1 MKITAITAQQKN
13 KERYNIFVDENYLFS
28 VDEAVLVKFQLK
40 KNKSLTN
47 EEIDEIVE
55 ADEIRKGLNRAIQ
68 FLARRVRS
76 EKEVRDYL
84 KKQEISEAHISTVIQ
99 KLADMNYLDDAEFA
113 KLYIKTQMKTTTK
126 GKGKIERELVE
137 KGITREL
144 ITDTVPLYSE
154 DLQLENAT
162 KEARKIARRGKKTSR
177 KILTQ
182 KIVTDLLQKG
192 YSIELSKKA
201 AEVATI
207 DLNEDSDEQILGEQ
221 LEKLIRKNKRLD
233 PKKAK
238 QKTIQSLMQKGFQY
252 DTIQSYLVEHE
263 IVFEEVEQD

>member
-84 KKQEISEAHISTVIQ
+84 KKQEISEVHISTVIQ

-113 KLYIKTQMKTTTK
+113 KLYIK
-126 GKGKIERELVE
+126 
-137 KGITREL
+137 
-144 ITDTVPLYSE
+144 
-154 DLQLENAT
+154 
-162 KEARKIARRGKKTSR
+162 RK
-177 KILTQ
+177 
-182 KIVTDLLQKG
+182 
-192 YSIELSKKA
+192 
-201 AEVATI
+201 
-207 DLNEDSDEQILGEQ
+207 
-221 LEKLIRKNKRLD
+221 
-233 PKKAK
+233 
-238 QKTIQSLMQKGFQY
+238 
-252 DTIQSYLVEHE
+252 
-263 IVFEEVEQD
+263 